1 MKKERI
7 LIAGFLQ
14 RCAYFASWC
23 EKEGESLD
31 RVEIEP
37 KAEDEIENKIAG
49 KIGHDAWQFGTLAN
63 NKDKNVILVAP
74 TGYGKTEFAFL
85 WSKG

>member
-14 RCAYFASWC
+14 RCDHFASWC

-49 KIGHDAWQFGTLAN
+49 KVDTMPGSLAPWQIT
-63 NKDKNVILVAP
+63 KIKCHSYCSQV
-74 TGYGKTEFAFL
+74 
-85 WSKG
+85 W